1 MEPNLENKGKIKE
14 NIEISKG
21 IYLLTLQ
28 VPPAFPLPIPGQFI
42 HVKVGEPPQFLLRRP
57 FSIFDY
63 SSEKGELR
71 IIYEVVGKGTL
82 ALSKKKEGEELDFL
96 GPLGNGFRFGDE
108 KVVILVGG
116 GMGIAPLHLAGK
128 VAHEKGKIVVSVLG
142 FRSKERSIM
151 VEKFRSFSRNLI
163 VYTEDGSIG
172 ERGIATDFFQEK
184 RKVEELVGEILGVN
198 SRKRL
203 IEEGCLGFITVF
215 SCGPRKML
223 ESITRICE
231 KWNLPCQIS
240 LEQFMGCGVGLCM
253 GCVVRT
259 KGGYKRVCTEGPVFE
274 GGFIEW

>member
-1 MEPNLENKGKIKE
+1 MDPNLENKAEIKE

-21 IYLLTLQ
+21 IYLLTLR
-28 VPPAFPLPIPGQFI
+28 VPPSFPLPIPGQFI

-63 SSEKGELR
+63 SSEKGELT

-82 ALSKKKEGEELDFL
+82 ALSKKREGEELDFL
-96 GPLGNGFRFGDE
+96 GPLGNGFCLGKE
-108 KVVILVGG
+108 KVIILVGG

-128 VAHEKGKIVVSVLG
+128 VAHGKGKIVVSVLG
-142 FRSKERSIM
+142 FRNKERSIM

-172 ERGIATDFFQEK
+172 QRGIATDFFQEK
-184 RKVEELVGEILGVN
+184 RRVEELVGEILEIN
-198 SRKRL
+198 SKEKS
-203 IEEGCLGFITVF
+203 IEEGYLGSITVF

-231 KWNLPCQIS
+231 KWNLPCQVS

-274 GGFIEW
+274 GGLIEW